1 MADNSIPTPTTK
13 PTPTL
18 TSALSSSIRHHARI
32 IDGRDAQ
39 QQQLHGV
46 SIPHPAYDE
55 EHVALS
61 TSTERGFEYEAKLA
75 VESRQYEAI
84 RDTALL
90 DFLSNPQGDVNPTA
104 RQNPGASGRSKDT
117 KAGLSTWFRGN
128 EAAPKEKSVR
138 FADAGN
144 FTSVMMMDS
153 KVPKQ
158 WGRSNFVAPP
168 PTSFRLATRHPS
180 QGYYQPGVSR
190 SALQNRKRNDQL
202 FRLIIGILC
211 FGMSLTFV
219 LFLSNGKWDAY
230 MSSLVTS
237 HPVMKNSD
245 QDELELFYPTW
256 WREEKDVPDME
267 ARQVELTGATEYN
280 VADVAKERAPGR
292 IETPFLWLIPKSGGN
307 VIRTAFE
314 SCEKLIE
321 ASDLG
326 IGSDQSVSFD
336 MLLVV
341 RCALVRNLT
350 YYDTG
355 VFQVLLVQEINQ
367 QRFVNVDM
375 YSAEGLVRAKE
386 LNLASSGVPDIIMSD
401 MLLETLEVFNN
412 RKY

>member
-1 MADNSIPTPTTK
+1 
-13 PTPTL
+13 
-18 TSALSSSIRHHARI
+18 
-32 IDGRDAQ
+32 
-39 QQQLHGV
+39 
-46 SIPHPAYDE
+46 
-55 EHVALS
+55 
-61 TSTERGFEYEAKLA
+61 
-75 VESRQYEAI
+75 
-84 RDTALL
+84 
-90 DFLSNPQGDVNPTA
+90 
-104 RQNPGASGRSKDT
+104 
-117 KAGLSTWFRGN
+117 
-128 EAAPKEKSVR
+128 
-138 FADAGN
+138 
-144 FTSVMMMDS
+144 
-153 KVPKQ
+153 
-158 WGRSNFVAPP
+158 
-168 PTSFRLATRHPS
+168 
-180 QGYYQPGVSR
+180 
-190 SALQNRKRNDQL
+190 
-202 FRLIIGILC
+202 
-211 FGMSLTFV
+211 
-219 LFLSNGKWDAY
+219 
-230 MSSLVTS
+230 
-237 HPVMKNSD
+237 
-245 QDELELFYPTW
+245 
-256 WREEKDVPDME
+256 ME